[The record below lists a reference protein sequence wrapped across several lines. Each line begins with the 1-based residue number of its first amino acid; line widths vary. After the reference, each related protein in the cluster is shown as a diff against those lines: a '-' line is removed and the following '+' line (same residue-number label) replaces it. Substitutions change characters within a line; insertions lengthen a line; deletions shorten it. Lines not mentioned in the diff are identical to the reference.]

1 MSGQPYFA
9 LEYRYIVI
17 NIAFVILYVII
28 NQWYSFL
35 NFVLIIKVKNKKRD
49 VHNVSLRSTKGL
61 ILFYFCSFIMGSCDL
76 GLDTVSMSIWIVQIK
91 ASYIEVKSWHMSY
104 SLQV

>member
-9 LEYRYIVI
+9 LGYRYIVI

-49 VHNVSLRSTKGL
+49 IHNVNLRSTKGL
-61 ILFYFCSFIMGSCDL
+61 FIFVHL
-76 GLDTVSMSIWIVQIK
+76 LWVVVI
-91 ASYIEVKSWHMSY
+91 
-104 SLQV
+104 

>member
-9 LEYRYIVI
+9 LKYRYIVI

-35 NFVLIIKVKNKKRD
+35 NFVLIIKVKNRKRD
-49 VHNVSLRSTKGL
+49 VHKVSLRSTKGL

>member
-35 NFVLIIKVKNKKRD
+35 NFVLIIKVRKKRD
-49 VHNVSLRSTKGL
+49 IHNVSLRSTKGL
-61 ILFYFCSFIMGSCDL
+61 FIFHFCTFIMGSCDL
-76 GLDTVSMSIWIVQIK
+76 GLDTGSMSIWIVQIK

>member
-35 NFVLIIKVKNKKRD
+35 NFVLIIKVKNRKRD

-61 ILFYFCSFIMGSCDL
+61 FIMGSCDL
-76 GLDTVSMSIWIVQIK
+76 GLDTGSMSIWIVHIK

>member
-28 NQWYSFL
+28 NQWYYFL
-35 NFVLIIKVKNKKRD
+35 NFVLIIKVKNRKRD
-49 VHNVSLRSTKGL
+49 IHNVSLRSTKGL
-61 ILFYFCSFIMGSCDL
+61 FIFYFCSFIMGSCDL
-76 GLDTVSMSIWIVQIK
+76 GLSFNVYMDCPHQGKLYRGEILAYV
-91 ASYIEVKSWHMSY
+91 
-104 SLQV
+104 L

>member
-17 NIAFVILYVII
+17 DIAFVILYVII

-49 VHNVSLRSTKGL
+49 IHNVSLRSTKT
-61 ILFYFCSFIMGSCDL
+61 LFFIFVHL
-76 GLDTVSMSIWIVQIK
+76 LWVVVI
-91 ASYIEVKSWHMSY
+91 
-104 SLQV
+104 

>member
-49 VHNVSLRSTKGL
+49 IHNVSLRSTKA
-61 ILFYFCSFIMGSCDL
+61 LFFIFVHL
-76 GLDTVSMSIWIVQIK
+76 LWVVVI
-91 ASYIEVKSWHMSY
+91 
-104 SLQV
+104 

>member
-28 NQWYSFL
+28 NQWYYFL
-35 NFVLIIKVKNKKRD
+35 NFVLIIKVKNRKRD
-49 VHNVSLRSTKGL
+49 IHNVSLRSTKGL
-61 ILFYFCSFIMGSCDL
+61 FIFVHL
-76 GLDTVSMSIWIVQIK
+76 LWVVVI
-91 ASYIEVKSWHMSY
+91 
-104 SLQV
+104 